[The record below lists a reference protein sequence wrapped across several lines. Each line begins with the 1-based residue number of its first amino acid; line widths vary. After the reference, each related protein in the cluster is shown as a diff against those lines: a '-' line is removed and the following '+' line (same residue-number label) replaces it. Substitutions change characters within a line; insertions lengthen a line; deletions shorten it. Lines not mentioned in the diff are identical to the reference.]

1 MYLKNLALKGFKS
14 FADATSIDLEPGV
27 NVIVGP
33 NGSGKSNVVDAM
45 AWVLGSQAPNAL
57 RSSKMDDVIFAGT
70 SEKPALGRAEVSL
83 TIDNQS
89 GTLPIDFNEV
99 RISRTLFRSG
109 ESEYA
114 INGVPC
120 RLIDVSELL
129 SDGGVG
135 RQQHVIVSQGQID
148 AVLTSR
154 PQDRRA
160 IIEEA
165 AGVLKYR
172 KRKERAERR
181 LATSDS
187 DLTRVKDIIREV
199 RRQLRPLERQ
209 AEAARL
215 HGDLVEE
222 LAAHRL
228 YLKGRQIVELREQL
242 QAISEQPV
250 HLQEQSVKAEL
261 ADLDDRI
268 SAAES
273 RLSESSEDD
282 LGETLRRLES
292 TRERARGLAAVVG
305 ERRRGIDRDRSAFT
319 DRGVIANL
327 EAEAT
332 RLRLALA
339 EAETTAAA
347 LRDDLV
353 TRKANEKQLAG
364 DRAALDEQAA
374 QASSASGNGAA
385 EARGELVALR
395 GAIETGTREEERARA
410 RLGQLEQQHTTLE
423 SRIAEQRT
431 ELEAVGAQHAR
442 DSAEL
447 AEAEQARTAAQE
459 ALDTEIASCGEA
471 EATQQRWLARA
482 DALTLALREARSR
495 AGADR
500 VAHVKGVLG
509 TLRDIVEVDAGYE
522 TAFESAVGAGLN
534 AVIVRDPTAA
544 RAAFEALRS
553 SGSAGA
559 VLALGTLPARGSSG
573 DQSGAGSMRWGLR
586 SRRLS
591 SPETVGNLLR
601 DHVRGTK
608 RGVDALLDV
617 LIGDVETIE
626 GDWQVAVDRALDDPM
641 GSFVTLTGEFIGPD
655 GWRLGGSG
663 SGATAAAL
671 TEASEQVVVAGVDCQ
686 KAAGRVAEARSEMAA
701 RAEAANQGAARV
713 AELDSAL
720 QSATQVY
727 QRLEAD
733 RRDSATEF
741 ETLRSGFDEL
751 LSRLEHDRRRV
762 VEVESAL
769 DLLEATESEQR
780 EETHRIA
787 VTRAELESRVNE
799 AVASRTDVEL
809 RAAAINER
817 ENGLRTR
824 IAEIEARLERDMMER
839 SSAGQQ
845 REFLDRRAAVLDKL
859 ATGLQAWQGV
869 IDARLSEARTAH
881 EQQSDTARRL
891 VGRLSDLRSERAA
904 LNQRFESLRERAAAA
919 AIERAELRT
928 RLQTVVES
936 LRAEHKVAPDVAVSA
951 PCPRLDDG
959 IDSASRIEQ
968 LQSELEIM
976 GPINPLAAEECRELS
991 ERHEFL
997 QAQLADISTT
1007 RRELTKV
1014 IASIDDDIV
1023 TIFASAFADV
1033 STNFEKLFETLF
1045 PGGQGSIRLSTPD
1058 DLLNTGI
1065 DVAAKP
1071 GGKNVR
1077 KLSLLSGGER
1087 TLTALAFLF
1096 AVFMSRPSPFYVLD
1110 EVEVALDD
1118 VNLHRFLNL
1127 VDEFR
1132 ADAQL
1137 VLVSHQKRTMEIAD
1151 CLYGVSMKPGGSS
1164 TVVSEKAATAAVN
1177 VA

>member
-33 NGSGKSNVVDAM
+33 NGSGKSNVVDAI

-83 TIDNQS
+83 TIDNHS

-187 DLTRVKDIIREV
+187 DLTRVKDIIGEV

-215 HGDLVEE
+215 HGDLLEE

-242 QAISEQPV
+242 QAVSEQPV

-292 TRERARGLAAVVG
+292 THERARGLAAVVS

-339 EAETTAAA
+339 EAETTAAD

-353 TRKANEKQLAG
+353 TRRADEQQLAS
-364 DRAALDEQAA
+364 DRSALDEQTALA
-374 QASSASGNGAA
+374 ESAHGNEAA
-385 EARGELVALR
+385 EARGELAALQ
-395 GAIETGTREEERARA
+395 GAIESGTREEARARA
-410 RLGQLEQQHTTLE
+410 RLDRLEQQNTTLD

-431 ELEAVGAQHAR
+431 ELEVLRAQHAR
-442 DSAEL
+442 VAAEL
-447 AEAEQARTAAQE
+447 AEAEKVRAVAQE
-459 ALDTEIASCGEA
+459 TLDTEIAFHSDA
-471 EATQQRWLARA
+471 ESTQQRWLARA
-482 DALTLALREARSR
+482 DALTLALHEARCM
-495 AGADR
+495 AGAER

-509 TLRDIVEVDAGYE
+509 TLRDIVEIDAGYE

-553 SGSAGA
+553 SGTGGA
-559 VLALGTLPARGSSG
+559 VLALGALPSRGSSG
-573 DQSGAGSMRWGLR
+573 AQRGAGSERRGSRGRR
-586 SRRLS
+586 SA
-591 SPETVGNLLR
+591 SPEPADSPLS

-608 RGVDALLDV
+608 KGVDALLDV
-617 LIGDVETIE
+617 LIGDVETVE
-626 GDWQVAVDRALDDPM
+626 GDWQSAVDRALVDPL
-641 GSFVTLTGEFIGPD
+641 GSFVTRTGEFIGPD
-655 GWRLGGSG
+655 GWRLGGNG
-663 SGATAAAL
+663 SGATVAAL

-686 KAAGRVAEARSEMAA
+686 KAAGRVADARSELAA
-701 RAEAANQGAARV
+701 RVEATTEGEARV

-720 QSATQVY
+720 RNATQES
-727 QRLEAD
+727 QQLEAQ

-741 ETLRSGFDEL
+741 ETLRSGFDQL
-751 LSRLEHDRRRV
+751 LSRLGHDRRRV
-762 VEVESAL
+762 
-769 DLLEATESEQR
+769 
-780 EETHRIA
+780 
-787 VTRAELESRVNE
+787 AELESAREMLEAAETEQRQEALRIAAARADLTARVNE
-799 AVASRTDVEL
+799 AVALRTDVEV

-824 IAEIEARLERDMMER
+824 IAEIEARLERDVMER
-839 SSAGQQ
+839 STAGQQ
-845 REFLDRRAAVLDKL
+845 RELLDRRATVLDKL
-859 ATGLQAWQGV
+859 AAGLQAWQGV
-869 IDARLSEARTAH
+869 IDSRLSEARTAH
-881 EQQSDTARRL
+881 EQQSETARQL
-891 VGRLSDLRSERAA
+891 VRRLSDLRSERVTV
-904 LNQRFESLRERAAAA
+904 NQRFESLRERAAAA

-928 RLQTVVES
+928 KLQTVVES
-936 LRAEHKVAPDVAVSA
+936 LRAEHRVASDVAVSA
-951 PCPRLDDG
+951 PRPPLDDG
-959 IDSASRIEQ
+959 LDSARRIEQ

-976 GPINPLAAEECRELS
+976 GPINPLATEECRELQD
-991 ERHEFL
+991 RHEFL
-997 QAQLADISTT
+997 QAQLADIATT

-1014 IASIDDDIV
+1014 IASIDDEIV
-1023 TIFASAFADV
+1023 TIFAGAFADV
-1033 STNFEKLFETLF
+1033 STNFERLFETLF

-1065 DVAAKP
+1065 DVAARP

-1151 CLYGVSMKPGGSS
+1151 CLYGVSMKRGGSS
-1164 TVVSEKAATAAVN
+1164 TVVSEKAATSAVS

>member
-33 NGSGKSNVVDAM
+33 NGSGKSNVVDAI

-83 TIDNQS
+83 TIDNHS

-199 RRQLRPLERQ
+199 RRQLRPLEKQ

-242 QAISEQPV
+242 KAVSEQPV

-261 ADLDDRI
+261 AELDDRI
-268 SAAES
+268 SAAEN
-273 RLSESSEDD
+273 RLSEGSVDD

-292 TRERARGLAAVVG
+292 THERARGLAAVVS
-305 ERRRGIDRDRSAFT
+305 ERRRGIDRDRAAFT

-339 EAETTAAA
+339 EAETTAAV

-353 TRKANEKQLAG
+353 TQKAKEQQLAS
-364 DRAALDEQAA
+364 DRAELDEQAA
-374 QASSASGNGAA
+374 KTESTHGNEAA
-385 EARGELVALR
+385 EARGELAALQA
-395 GAIETGTREEERARA
+395 AIESGTRDQERALQ
-410 RLGQLEQQHTTLE
+410 RLDQLEQRHTALD
-423 SRIAEQRT
+423 SRIAEQQA
-431 ELEAVGAQHAR
+431 ELESVNTRRAR
-442 DSAEL
+442 LSAEL
-447 AEAEQARTAAQE
+447 AEADNARVAAQE
-459 ALDTEIASCGEA
+459 ALDAEIAAHSEA
-471 EATQQRWLARA
+471 KATQQRWLARA
-482 DALTLALREARSR
+482 DALTLALDEARFR
-495 AGADR
+495 AGAER

-522 TAFESAVGAGLN
+522 SAFESAVGAGLN

-544 RAAFEALRS
+544 RVAFEALRT

-559 VLALGTLPARGSSG
+559 VLALGAQGSTG
-573 DQSGAGSMRWGLR
+573 AHSGADN
-586 SRRLS
+586 
-591 SPETVGNLLR
+591 PLR

-608 RGVDALLDV
+608 KGVDALLDV
-617 LIGDVETIE
+617 LIGDVETVE
-626 GDWQVAVDRALDDPM
+626 GDWSSAVDRALDDPLR
-641 GSFVTLTGEFIGPD
+641 SFVTLTGEFIGPD
-655 GWRLGGSG
+655 GWRLGGNG

-671 TEASEQVVVAGVDCQ
+671 AEASEQVLVADADCQ
-686 KAAGRVAEARSEMAA
+686 NAARRVAEARSQFDAHLEATNDGEA
-701 RAEAANQGAARV
+701 RI
-713 AELDSAL
+713 AELDSQL
-720 QSATQVY
+720 RSAAESAQ
-727 QRLEAD
+727 QLEAE
-733 RRDSATEF
+733 RRESATEF
-741 ETLRSGFDEL
+741 ETLRTGFDDL

-762 VEVESAL
+762 DELDSARE
-769 DLLEATESEQR
+769 LLEATESEQR
-780 EETHRIA
+780 QEALRI
-787 VTRAELESRVNE
+787 VE
-799 AVASRTDVEL
+799 AQADLTERIREVVALRTDVEV
-809 RAAAINER
+809 RASAINER

-824 IAEIEARLERDMMER
+824 IAEIEARLERDVIER
-839 SSAGQQ
+839 STAGQQ
-845 REFLDRRAAVLDKL
+845 REFLDRRATVLDKL
-859 ATGLQAWQGV
+859 AAGISSWQAV
-869 IDARLSEARTAH
+869 IDSRLAEARAAH
-881 EQQSDTARRL
+881 ERQSETARQL
-891 VGRLSDLRSERAA
+891 VGRLSDLRTERVEV
-904 LNQRFESLRERAAAA
+904 NQRFESLRERAASA

-928 RLQTVVES
+928 KLQTVVES
-936 LRAEHKVAPDVAVSA
+936 LRAEHKVTPDVAVSA
-951 PCPRLDDG
+951 VRPPLDDG
-959 IDSASRIEQ
+959 VDSARRIEQ

-976 GPINPLAAEECRELS
+976 GPINPLATEECRELQ

-997 QAQLADISTT
+997 QDQLADIAAT

-1014 IASIDDDIV
+1014 ISSIDDDIV
-1023 TIFASAFADV
+1023 TIFAGAFADV
-1033 STNFEKLFETLF
+1033 STNFERLFETLF
-1045 PGGQGSIRLSTPD
+1045 PGGSGSIRLTTPD

-1065 DVAAKP
+1065 DVSAKP

-1164 TVVSEKAATAAVN
+1164 TVVSEKAASAVSD

>member
-1 MYLKNLALKGFKS
+1 MYLKNLVLKGFKS

-70 SEKPALGRAEVSL
+70 SQKPALGRAEVSL
-83 TIDNQS
+83 TIDNHS

-114 INGVPC
+114 INGIPC

-187 DLTRVKDIIREV
+187 DLTRVRDIIREV
-199 RRQLRPLERQ
+199 RRLLRPLEKQ

-228 YLKGRQIVELREQL
+228 HLKGRQIIELREQL
-242 QAISEQPV
+242 QAVSEQPV

-268 SAAES
+268 SAAEKQ
-273 RLSESSEDD
+273 LSEDSADD
-282 LGETLRRLES
+282 LGKTLRRLES
-292 TRERARGLAAVVG
+292 THERARGLAAVVG
-305 ERRRGIDRDRSAFT
+305 ERRRGIDRDRAAFT

-339 EAETTAAA
+339 EAETEAAV
-347 LRDDLV
+347 LRDELV
-353 TRKANEKQLAG
+353 GHRAEEQQLAS
-364 DRAALDEQAA
+364 DRAALDELAA
-374 QASSASGNGAA
+374 QAASAHGNDAA
-385 EARGELVALR
+385 EARGELAALQAAIQS
-395 GAIETGTREEERARA
+395 GARDQERAQQ
-410 RLGQLEQQHTTLE
+410 RLDRLEQQQSALS
-423 SRIAEQRT
+423 SRTAEQRL
-431 ELEAVGAQHAR
+431 ELEALRARHA
-442 DSAEL
+442 DSSAEL
-447 AEAEQARTAAQE
+447 TEADEARAQAQE
-459 ALDTEIASCGEA
+459 TLDAETASHNEA

-482 DALTLALREARSR
+482 DALTLALDEARAR
-495 AGADR
+495 AGTER
-500 VAHVKGVLG
+500 VAHVAGVLG
-509 TLRDIVEVDAGYE
+509 TLRDVVEVDAGYE
-522 TAFESAVGAGLN
+522 PAFESAVGSGLN
-534 AVIVRDPTAA
+534 AVIVRDPAA
-544 RAAFEALRS
+544 ACAAFEALLACGS
-553 SGSAGA
+553 SGA
-559 VLALGTLPARGSSG
+559 VLALGSLPARGPSG
-573 DQSGAGSMRWGLR
+573 SRSVAGGEGRGLRAGRSAGSGG
-586 SRRLS
+586 S
-591 SPETVGNLLR
+591 GNPLR
-601 DHVRGTK
+601 DHVRGADE
-608 RGVDALLDV
+608 GVDALLDV
-617 LIGDVETIE
+617 LIGDVETVE
-626 GDWQVAVDRALDDPM
+626 GDWRSASDRALVEPL
-641 GSFVTLTGEFIGPD
+641 GSFVTLTGEFFGPD
-655 GWRLGGSG
+655 GWRLGGNG

-671 TEASEQVVVAGVDCQ
+671 TEAGEQAAAAGVDCRE
-686 KAAGRVAEARSEMAA
+686 AAERVAAARSELDA
-701 RAEAANQGAARV
+701 RLEAAAAGETRV
-713 AELDSAL
+713 AELDAAL
-720 QSATQVY
+720 RRAAEESQQLETQ
-727 QRLEAD
+727 
-733 RRDSATEF
+733 RRESATELQ
-741 ETLRSGFDEL
+741 TLRDGFDQL

-762 VEVESAL
+762 DELESARE
-769 DLLEATESEQR
+769 LLEATESEQR
-780 EETHRIA
+780 QEARRIFEA
-787 VTRAELESRVNE
+787 QADLTERVRG
-799 AVASRTDVEL
+799 VVSSRTDVEV

-824 IAEIEARLERDMMER
+824 IAEIEARLERDVVER
-839 SSAGQQ
+839 STAGRR
-845 REFLDRRAAVLDKL
+845 RELLDRRAAVLDKL
-859 ATGLQAWQGV
+859 AAGVHSWQAV
-869 IDARLSEARTAH
+869 IDSSLSGAHAAH
-881 EQQSDTARRL
+881 ERRTETARQI
-891 VGRLSDLRSERAA
+891 VGRLSDLRTERVAV
-904 LNQRFESLRERAAAA
+904 NQRFESLRERAASA
-919 AIERAELRT
+919 AIERAQLRT
-928 RLQTVVES
+928 RLQTVVDS
-936 LRAEHKVAPDVAVSA
+936 LRAEHKVTPDVAVSA
-951 PCPRLDDG
+951 PRPPLDDG
-959 IDSASRIEQ
+959 VDSARRIEQ
-968 LQSELEIM
+968 LQNELEIM
-976 GPINPLAAEECRELS
+976 GPINPLATEECRELQ

-997 QAQLADISTT
+997 QAQLADIAAT

-1014 IASIDDDIV
+1014 IASVDDDIV
-1023 TIFASAFADV
+1023 AIFASAFADV

-1045 PGGQGSIRLSTPD
+1045 PGGSGSIRLTTPD

-1065 DVAAKP
+1065 DVSAKP

-1164 TVVSEKAATAAVN
+1164 TVVSERAAGAASG

>member
-1 MYLKNLALKGFKS
+1 MYLKNLTLKGFKS
-14 FADATSIDLEPGV
+14 FADTTSIDLEPGV
-27 NVIVGP
+27 TVIVGP

-57 RSSKMDDVIFAGT
+57 RSTKMDDVIFAGT
-70 SEKPALGRAEVSL
+70 SEKLALGRAEVSL
-83 TIDNQS
+83 TIDNHS

-109 ESEYA
+109 DSEYA

-120 RLIDVSELL
+120 RLIDVAELL

-154 PQDRRA
+154 PTDRRA

-187 DLTRVKDIIREV
+187 DLTRAKDVIREV
-199 RRQLRPLERQ
+199 RRQLRPLEKQ

-215 HGDLVEE
+215 HSDLVEE
-222 LAAHRL
+222 LAAQRL
-228 YLKGRQIVELREQL
+228 HLAGRQIAELRGQL
-242 QAISEQPV
+242 QAIGEQPI
-250 HLQEQSVKAEL
+250 HALEQSAKARL
-261 ADLDDRI
+261 ADLDEDIAAFESELSDR
-268 SAAES
+268 
-273 RLSESSEDD
+273 SEDD
-282 LGETLRRLES
+282 LGDTLRRLES
-292 TRERARGLAAVVG
+292 MRERARGLAALVT

-339 EAETTAAA
+339 EAEAEAAA
-347 LRDDLV
+347 LRSGSV
-353 TRKANEKQLAG
+353 TLEANEQQLAS
-364 DRAALDEQAA
+364 DRAALDEQTA
-374 QASSASGNGAA
+374 QGESEPGNKAA
-385 EARGELVALR
+385 EARGELAALR
-395 GAIETGTREEERARA
+395 VSIEAGREERQRSQSRLDSVVERQLTLDS
-410 RLGQLEQQHTTLE
+410 RLSRQRSDLEKVENEHEQLVAESKAADALQQ
-423 SRIAEQRT
+423 
-431 ELEAVGAQHAR
+431 G
-442 DSAEL
+442 
-447 AEAEQARTAAQE
+447 AEAT
-459 ALDTEIASCGEA
+459 LNTEIAAHA
-471 EATQQRWLARA
+471 EADAARQRWLARA
-482 DALTLALREARSR
+482 EALTLALHEARSA

-509 TLRDIVEVDAGYE
+509 TLLDLVAVDEGFEA
-522 TAFESAVGAGLN
+522 AFESAVGSGLN
-534 AVIVRDPTAA
+534 AIIVRDPDAA
-544 RAAFEALRS
+544 RGAFEVLRASGS
-553 SGSAGA
+553 SGAI
-559 VLALGTLPARGSSG
+559 LALGALPKHRSDRTAKEGSRLRG
-573 DQSGAGSMRWGLR
+573 W
-586 SRRLS
+586 LS
-591 SPETVGNLLR
+591 SDSGGPANLLR
-601 DHVRGTK
+601 ERVRGAK
-608 RGVDALLDV
+608 KGVDALLDA
-617 LIGDVETIE
+617 LIGDVEIVD
-626 GDWQVAVDRALDDPM
+626 GDWRTAVDRALDEPM
-641 GSFVTLTGEFIGPD
+641 RSFVTSTGEFIGPD
-655 GWRLGGSG
+655 GWRLANSG
-663 SGATAAAL
+663 STATAAAL
-671 TEASEQVVVAGVDCQ
+671 TEASEQAVVAGADCQ
-686 KAAGRVAEARSEMAA
+686 QASDRVAAARSELAA
-701 RAEAANQGAARV
+701 CVDAAAKASERLAQVESKLEVAANECRQLEVQFRECAT
-713 AELDSAL
+713 ESDAL
-720 QSATQVY
+720 RTGLEE
-727 QRLEAD
+727 LEA
-733 RRDSATEF
+733 RLVSEQGRF
-741 ETLRSGFDEL
+741 GEL
-751 LSRLEHDRRRV
+751 
-762 VEVESAL
+762 ESSHL
-769 DLLEATESEQR
+769 VLEAEESEQR
-780 EETHRIA
+780 EEALRIA
-787 VTRAELESRVNE
+787 VARAQIDQRAQE
-799 AVASRTDVEL
+799 AAALRTDVEV

-824 IAEIEARLERDMMER
+824 IAEIEARLERDASER
-839 SSAGQQ
+839 STAGRQ
-845 REFLDRRAAVLDKL
+845 RELLDRRAAVLDKL
-859 ATGLQAWQGV
+859 TVALDSRSAT
-869 IDARLSEARTAH
+869 IESHLSKARTAH
-881 EQQSDTARRL
+881 EEQSETARRIVRQL
-891 VGRLSDLRSERAA
+891 TDLRNERVA
-904 LNQRFESLRERAAAA
+904 LNQQFEDLRERAAGA

-936 LRAEHKVAPDVAVSA
+936 VRAEHRVAPDVAVSA
-951 PCPRLDDG
+951 PCPPLPEGVDPPR
-959 IDSASRIEQ
+959 RIEQ
-968 LQSELEIM
+968 LQNELEIM
-976 GPINPLAAEECRELS
+976 GPINPLALEECQALQ

-997 QAQLADISTT
+997 QAQLADIAAT

-1023 TIFASAFADV
+1023 TIFANAFADV
-1033 STNFEKLFETLF
+1033 SLNFEKLFETLF
-1045 PGGQGSIRLSTPD
+1045 PGGSGSIQLSAPD

-1065 DVAAKP
+1065 DVSAKP

-1127 VDEFR
+1127 IDEFR

-1164 TVVSEKAATAAVN
+1164 TVVSEKAATATID

>member
-1 MYLKNLALKGFKS
+1 MHLKNLALKGFKS

-33 NGSGKSNVVDAM
+33 NGSGKSNVVDAI

-83 TIDNQS
+83 TIDNHS
-89 GTLPIDFNEV
+89 ATLPIEFNEV

-114 INGVPC
+114 INGVGC

-154 PQDRRA
+154 PQQRRE

-228 YLKGRQIVELREQL
+228 YLKGRQIVGLREQL
-242 QAISEQPV
+242 QAVSEAPV
-250 HLQEQSVKAEL
+250 HLQEQSVTAEL

-273 RLSESSEDD
+273 RFSESSEDD
-282 LGETLRRLES
+282 LGETLRQLES
-292 TRERARGLAAVVG
+292 TRERARGLAALVG
-305 ERRRGIDRDRSAFT
+305 ERRRGIDRDRSAST

-339 EAETTAAA
+339 EAETTAAE

-353 TRKANEKQLAG
+353 TRTADEQQLAG
-364 DRAALDEQAA
+364 ARAALDRQAA
-374 QASSASGNGAA
+374 QASSAAGNEAA
-385 EARGELVALR
+385 EARGELAALQ
-395 GAIETGTREEERARA
+395 GAIETGTREQG
-410 RLGQLEQQHTTLE
+410 RLETRLDQVEQRHAALD
-423 SRIAEQRT
+423 SRLAEQRT
-431 ELEAVGAQHAR
+431 ELEALRARHAR
-442 DSAEL
+442 ASAEL
-447 AEAEQARTAAQE
+447 AGAETAQTAAQE
-459 ALDTEIASCGEA
+459 TLDAEIAAHSEA

-482 DALTLALREARSR
+482 EALTLALHEARSG
-495 AGADR
+495 AGAER
-500 VAHVKGVLG
+500 VAHVSGVLG
-509 TLRDIVEVDAGYE
+509 TLRDIVEIDGGFE

-534 AVIVRDPTAA
+534 AVIVRDPAAA
-544 RAAFEALRS
+544 RAAFEALRA
-553 SGSAGA
+553 SGSTGA
-559 VLALGTLPARGSSG
+559 VLALGALPARGSSG
-573 DQSGAGSMRWGLR
+573 ARSGAGGARWRLR
-586 SRRLS
+586 GRRRRG
-591 SPETVGNLLR
+591 PEPVGNPLR
-601 DHVRGTK
+601 GHVRGTEE
-608 RGVDALLDV
+608 GVDALLDA
-617 LIGDVETIE
+617 LIGGVEMIE
-626 GDWQVAVDRALDDPM
+626 GDWRSAVDRALENPA
-641 GSFVTLTGEFIGPD
+641 GSFVTPTGEFIGPD
-655 GWRLGGSG
+655 GWRLGGNG

-671 TEASEQVVVAGVDCQ
+671 TEASEQVVAAGVDCQ
-686 KAAGRVAEARSEMAA
+686 KAAERVAEARAETAA
-701 RAEAANQGAARV
+701 RAEAATEGAARV

-720 QSATQVY
+720 QGAQQGSA
-727 QRLEAD
+727 RLEAQ

-751 LSRLEHDRRRV
+751 LSRIEHDRRRV
-762 VEVESAL
+762 DELESAKG
-769 DLLEATESEQR
+769 LLEAAESEQR
-780 EETHRIA
+780 AAAQRIA
-787 VTRAELESRVNE
+787 AARAAAESRLNE
-799 AVASRTDVEL
+799 AVALRTEL
-809 RAAAINER
+809 EVRAAAVNER

-824 IAEIEARLERDMMER
+824 IAEIEARLERDVLER
-839 SSAGQQ
+839 SRAGQQ
-845 REFLDRRAAVLDKL
+845 REFLDRRAAVLDRL
-859 ATGLQAWQGV
+859 AAGLGAWQAV
-869 IDARLSEARTAH
+869 IDTRLGEARTAH
-881 EQQSDTARRL
+881 EQQSDTTRRL
-891 VGRLSDLRSERAA
+891 VGRLSDLRSERASV
-904 LNQRFESLRERAAAA
+904 NQRFESLRERAAAA
-919 AIERAELRT
+919 AVERAELRT
-928 RLQTVVES
+928 KLQAVVES
-936 LRAEHKVAPDVAVSA
+936 LRAEHEVAPDVAVSA
-951 PCPRLDDG
+951 PCPPLDDG
-959 IDSASRIEQ
+959 VDPARRIKQ

-976 GPINPLAAEECRELS
+976 GPVNPLATEECRELQ

-1033 STNFEKLFETLF
+1033 SSNFEKLFETLF
-1045 PGGQGSIRLSTPD
+1045 PGGQGSIRLSAPD

-1164 TVVSEKAATAAVN
+1164 TVVSEKAATDEVN

>member
-1 MYLKNLALKGFKS
+1 MHLKNLALKGFKS

-33 NGSGKSNVVDAM
+33 NGSGKSNVVDAI

-154 PQDRRA
+154 PVDRRA

-187 DLTRVKDIIREV
+187 DLTRVRDIIREV
-199 RRQLRPLERQ
+199 RRQLRPLEKQ

-228 YLKGRQIVELREQL
+228 YLKGTQIVELREQL
-242 QAISEQPV
+242 QAVSEQPV

-261 ADLDDRI
+261 AELDERI
-268 SAAES
+268 SAAEIQ
-273 RLSESSEDD
+273 LSEGSVDD

-292 TRERARGLAAVVG
+292 MHERARGQAAVVG
-305 ERRRGIDRDRSAFT
+305 ERRRGIDRDRAAFT

-339 EAETTAAA
+339 EAETAAAA
-347 LRDDLV
+347 LRDELV
-353 TRKANEKQLAG
+353 THKAEEQQLAS

-374 QASSASGNGAA
+374 QASSARGNEAA
-385 EARGELVALR
+385 EARGGLAALQ
-395 GAIETGTREEERARA
+395 GAIKAGSKEEERSSA
-410 RLGQLEQQHTTLE
+410 RLDQLEQQHNAVN
-423 SRIAEQRT
+423 SRIAEQRI
-431 ELEAVGAQHAR
+431 ELESVSARHAR
-442 DSAEL
+442 LTAESAEADSA
-447 AEAEQARTAAQE
+447 RVAAQE
-459 ALDTEIASCGEA
+459 ALDAEIAAHGEA

-482 DALTLALREARSR
+482 DALTLALDEARFR
-495 AGADR
+495 AGAER

-522 TAFESAVGAGLN
+522 SAFVSAVGAGLN

-544 RAAFEALRS
+544 RVAFEALRA
-553 SGSAGA
+553 SGSSGA
-559 VLALGTLPARGSSG
+559 VLALGAQGSP
-573 DQSGAGSMRWGLR
+573 GAHSVADN
-586 SRRLS
+586 
-591 SPETVGNLLR
+591 PLR
-601 DHVRGTK
+601 DHVRGAK
-608 RGVDALLDV
+608 KGVDALLDV
-617 LIGDVETIE
+617 LIGDVETVE
-626 GDWQVAVDRALDDPM
+626 GDWRSAVDRALDDPLR
-641 GSFVTLTGEFIGPD
+641 SFVTLTGEFIGPD
-655 GWRLGGSG
+655 GWRLGGNG
-663 SGATAAAL
+663 SKATAAAL
-671 TEASEQVVVAGVDCQ
+671 AEAGEQAAAAGVDCQ
-686 KAAGRVAEARSEMAA
+686 NAAGRVAEARSGLDACL
-701 RAEAANQGAARV
+701 EAAAAVAGRV
-713 AELDSAL
+713 AEVDSAL
-720 QSATQVY
+720 REATQES
-727 QRLEAD
+727 QQLEAE
-733 RRDSATEF
+733 RRESAAEL
-741 ETLRSGFDEL
+741 ETLRNGFDVL

-762 VEVESAL
+762 VELEGARE
-769 DLLEATESEQR
+769 LLEAAESEQR
-780 EETHRIA
+780 REALRL
-787 VTRAELESRVNE
+787 AEAQADLEARVRE
-799 AVASRTDVEL
+799 VVALRSEVEV

-824 IAEIEARLERDMMER
+824 IAEIEARLERDVVER
-839 SSAGQQ
+839 STAGQQ
-845 REFLDRRAAVLDKL
+845 REFLDRRATVLDKL
-859 ATGLQAWQGV
+859 AAGIRSWQAV
-869 IDARLSEARTAH
+869 IDSRLAEARAEH
-881 EQQSDTARRL
+881 ARQSETARRL
-891 VGRLSDLRSERAA
+891 VSRLSDLRSERLAGS
-904 LNQRFESLRERAAAA
+904 QRLESLRERAASAA
-919 AIERAELRT
+919 VERAELRT

-936 LRAEHKVAPDVAVSA
+936 LRAEHGVVPDAAVSA
-951 PCPRLDDG
+951 SCPPLDEG
-959 IDSASRIEQ
+959 VDSARRIEQ

-976 GPINPLAAEECRELS
+976 GPINPLATEECRELQG
-991 ERHEFL
+991 RHEFL
-997 QAQLADISTT
+997 EAQLADIAAT

-1023 TIFASAFADV
+1023 TVFAGAFADV
-1033 STNFEKLFETLF
+1033 SANFERLFETLF
-1045 PGGQGSIRLSTPD
+1045 PGGRGSIRLSAPD

-1065 DVAAKP
+1065 DVDAKP

-1151 CLYGVSMKPGGSS
+1151 CLYGVSMRPGGSS
-1164 TVVSEKAATAAVN
+1164 TVVSEKAAPATVD

>member
-1 MYLKNLALKGFKS
+1 MHLKNLALKGFKS

-33 NGSGKSNVVDAM
+33 NGSGKSNVVDAI

-83 TIDNQS
+83 TIDNHS
-89 GTLPIDFNEV
+89 ATLPIEFNEV

-114 INGVPC
+114 INGVGC

-154 PQDRRA
+154 PQQRRE

-199 RRQLRPLERQ
+199 RRQLRPLEKQ

-228 YLKGRQIVELREQL
+228 YLKGRQIVGLREQL
-242 QAISEQPV
+242 QAVSEAPV
-250 HLQEQSVKAEL
+250 HLQEQSVTAEL

-273 RLSESSEDD
+273 RLSESSEGD
-282 LGETLRRLES
+282 LGETLRQLES
-292 TRERARGLAAVVG
+292 TRERARGLAALVG
-305 ERRRGIDRDRSAFT
+305 ERRRGIDRDRSAST

-339 EAETTAAA
+339 EAETAAVE

-353 TRKANEKQLAG
+353 TRTADEQQLAG
-364 DRAALDEQAA
+364 ERAALDQQAA
-374 QASSASGNGAA
+374 QAESASGNEAA
-385 EARGELVALR
+385 EARGELAALQ
-395 GAIETGTREEERARA
+395 GAIETGTREQERLQT
-410 RLGQLEQQHTTLE
+410 RLDQLEQRHAALD
-423 SRIAEQRT
+423 SRMAEQRT
-431 ELEAVGAQHAR
+431 ELEALRARHAR
-442 DSAEL
+442 VSAEL
-447 AEAEQARTAAQE
+447 AGAETAQTAAQE
-459 ALDTEIASCGEA
+459 TLDTEIAAHSEA

-482 DALTLALREARSR
+482 EALTLALHEARCE
-495 AGADR
+495 AGAER
-500 VAHVKGVLG
+500 VAHVSGVLG
-509 TLRDIVEVDAGYE
+509 TLRDIVEIDAGFE

-534 AVIVRDPTAA
+534 SVIVRDPAAA
-544 RAAFEALRS
+544 RAAFEALRA
-553 SGSAGA
+553 SGSTGA
-559 VLALGTLPARGSSG
+559 VLALGALPARGSSG
-573 DQSGAGSMRWGLR
+573 ARRGAGGARWRLR
-586 SRRLS
+586 GRRRRG
-591 SPETVGNLLR
+591 PGPAGNRLR
-601 DHVRGTK
+601 GHVRGTEE
-608 RGVDALLDV
+608 GVDALLDA
-617 LIGDVETIE
+617 LIGGVEMIE
-626 GDWQVAVDRALDDPM
+626 GDWRSAVDRALENPA
-641 GSFVTLTGEFIGPD
+641 GSFVTPTGEFIGPD
-655 GWRLGGSG
+655 GWRLGGNG

-671 TEASEQVVVAGVDCQ
+671 TEASERVVVAGVDCQ
-686 KAAGRVAEARSEMAA
+686 KTAARVAEARAETAA
-701 RAEAANQGAARV
+701 RAEAATECAARV
-713 AELDSAL
+713 TELDSAL
-720 QSATQVY
+720 QGALQGSA
-727 QRLEAD
+727 RLEAQ
-733 RRDSATEF
+733 RRDSATES

-751 LSRLEHDRRRV
+751 LSRLGHDRRRV
-762 VEVESAL
+762 DELESAKG
-769 DLLEATESEQR
+769 LLEAAESEQR
-780 EETHRIA
+780 AEAQRIA
-787 VTRAELESRVNE
+787 AARAAAESRLNE
-799 AVASRTDVEL
+799 AVALRTEL
-809 RAAAINER
+809 EVRAAAVNER

-824 IAEIEARLERDMMER
+824 IAEIEARLERDVMER
-839 SSAGQQ
+839 SRAGQQ
-845 REFLDRRAAVLDKL
+845 REFLDRRAAVLDRL
-859 ATGLQAWQGV
+859 AAGLGASQAV
-869 IDARLSEARTAH
+869 IDTRLGEARRAH
-881 EQQSDTARRL
+881 EQQSETTRQL
-891 VGRLSDLRSERAA
+891 VGRLSDLRAERAGV
-904 LNQRFESLRERAAAA
+904 NQRFESLRERAAAA
-919 AIERAELRT
+919 AVERAELRT
-928 RLQTVVES
+928 KLQAVVES
-936 LRAEHKVAPDVAVSA
+936 LRAEHQVVPDVAVSA
-951 PCPRLDDG
+951 PRPPLDDG
-959 IDSASRIEQ
+959 VDPARRIEQ

-976 GPINPLAAEECRELS
+976 GPVNPLATEECRELQ

-1033 STNFEKLFETLF
+1033 SSNFEKLFETLF
-1045 PGGQGSIRLSTPD
+1045 PGGQGSVRLSAPD

-1065 DVAAKP
+1065 DVVARP

-1164 TVVSEKAATAAVN
+1164 TVVSEKAATDEVN

>member
-1 MYLKNLALKGFKS
+1 MHLKNLSLKGFKS

-33 NGSGKSNVVDAM
+33 NGSGKSNVVDAI

-70 SEKPALGRAEVSL
+70 SKKPALGRAEVSL
-83 TIDNQS
+83 TIDNHS
-89 GTLPIDFNEV
+89 ATLPIDFNEV
-99 RISRTLFRSG
+99 RITRTLFRSG
-109 ESEYA
+109 DSEYA

-120 RLIDVSELL
+120 RLIDVAELL

-181 LATSDS
+181 LTTSDS

-199 RRQLRPLERQ
+199 RRQLRPLEKQ

-215 HGDLVEE
+215 HGDLVDE

-228 YLKGRQIVELREQL
+228 HLKGRQIVELREQL
-242 QAISEQPV
+242 RAVSEQPA

-261 ADLDDRI
+261 ADLDARI

-273 RLSESSEDD
+273 ELSLLSGDD
-282 LGETLRRLES
+282 LGDTLRRFES
-292 TRERARGLAAVVG
+292 AHERARGLAAVVS
-305 ERRRGIDRDRSAFT
+305 ERRRGIDRDRAAVT

-327 EAEAT
+327 EAEAS

-339 EAETTAAA
+339 EATGEAVT
-347 LRDDLV
+347 LRDHLV
-353 TRKANEKQLAG
+353 TQRAEEQQLARE
-364 DRAALDEQAA
+364 RAALDEQAA
-374 QASSASGNGAA
+374 RTASNQRNEAA
-385 EARGELVALR
+385 EARGELAALHA
-395 GAIETGTREEERARA
+395 AISSGSQELESSQQRLEQLEERRTTLDSRAAGQRLEIDSLRA
-410 RLGQLEQQHTTLE
+410 RHGRCCDELNEAHKATEAAQATLE
-423 SRIAEQRT
+423 
-431 ELEAVGAQHAR
+431 LEV
-442 DSAEL
+442 
-447 AEAEQARTAAQE
+447 
-459 ALDTEIASCGEA
+459 ASHSEA
-471 EATQQRWLARA
+471 EAAQQRWLARA
-482 DALTLALREARSR
+482 DALSLALREARFK
-495 AGADR
+495 AGAER
-500 VAHVKGVLG
+500 VAHVEGVLG
-509 TLRDIVEVDAGYE
+509 TLRDIVEIDAGYE
-522 TAFESAVGAGLN
+522 TAFESAARAGLN
-534 AVIVRDPTAA
+534 AVIVRDLSAA
-544 RAAFEALRS
+544 RDAFEELRAV
-553 SGSAGA
+553 GSAGS
-559 VLALGTLPARGSSG
+559 VLALGVLRAGGSQGAQSRSG
-573 DQSGAGSMRWGLR
+573 GAGRGWR
-586 SRRLS
+586 SWRSAS
-591 SPETVGNLLR
+591 SEGDGNPLR

-608 RGVDALLDV
+608 KGVDALLDV
-617 LIGDVETIE
+617 LIGTVETVD
-626 GDWQVAVDRALDDPM
+626 GDWQGAVDRALADPQR
-641 GSFVTLTGEFIGPD
+641 SFVTLAGEFFGPD
-655 GWRLGGSG
+655 GWHLGGNG

-671 TEASEQVVVAGVDCQ
+671 TEAEEQAIVAGGQCQHAAERVD
-686 KAAGRVAEARSEMAA
+686 EARAVLAA
-701 RAEAANQGAARV
+701 RTEAEKRREASLAD
-713 AELDSAL
+713 LDTAL
-720 QSATQVY
+720 RSATQEF
-727 QRLEAD
+727 QQLETE
-733 RRDSATEF
+733 RRESAAEL
-741 ETLRSGFDEL
+741 ETLRTGFGDLLNRLDRDRLRVDEL
-751 LSRLEHDRRRV
+751 EGIQ
-762 VEVESAL
+762 ET
-769 DLLEATESEQR
+769 LEAAEFEQR
-780 EETHRIA
+780 QEALRIGEA
-787 VTRAELESRVNE
+787 KAELEARFNE
-799 AVASRTDVEL
+799 VVGLRSDVEV

-824 IAEIEARLERDMMER
+824 IAEIEARLERDVIER
-839 SSAGQQ
+839 STAGRR
-845 REFLDRRAAVLDKL
+845 REFLERRAAVLDKL
-859 ATGLQAWQGV
+859 AAAIHSWQSV
-869 IDARLSEARTAH
+869 IDSRLDEARSAH
-881 EQQSDTARRL
+881 QRQSESARQL
-891 VGRLSDLRSERAA
+891 VSQLSALRDERAA
-904 LNQRFESLRERAAAA
+904 VNQRLESLRERAASAA
-919 AIERAELRT
+919 VERAELRT
-928 RLQTVVES
+928 KLQTLVES
-936 LRAEHKVAPDVAVSA
+936 LRTEHKVTPDVAVSA
-951 PCPRLDDG
+951 PCPSLEYG
-959 IDSASRIEQ
+959 VDSARRIEQ
-968 LQSELEIM
+968 LQRELEIM
-976 GPINPLAAEECRELS
+976 GPINPLATEECRELQ

-997 QAQLADISTT
+997 QEQLADIAAT

-1033 STNFEKLFETLF
+1033 STNFEKLFEILF
-1045 PGGQGSIRLSTPD
+1045 PGGRGAIRLTAPD

-1065 DVAAKP
+1065 DVSAKP

-1087 TLTALAFLF
+1087 SLTALAFLF

-1164 TVVSEKAATAAVN
+1164 TVVSEKAATAVDA
-1177 VA
+1177 AS